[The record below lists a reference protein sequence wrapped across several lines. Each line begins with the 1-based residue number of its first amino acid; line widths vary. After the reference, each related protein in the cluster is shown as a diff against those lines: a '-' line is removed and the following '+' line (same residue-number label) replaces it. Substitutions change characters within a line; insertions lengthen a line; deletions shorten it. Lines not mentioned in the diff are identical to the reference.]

1 MNAILKNWW
10 ILTIKGLIT
19 FTLGLLV
26 IFMKPDNLMLIAGI
40 FALLLIFSGISMI
53 LLSIW
58 NKRKFPDRDWK
69 LTEGFI
75 DLIIGLII
83 ISFSSPDPGIF
94 IALVTIW
101 ISFMGILQISSGYRM
116 RGLFNHYW
124 ILVFNGLLAIGFTI
138 IMYTHPV
145 YELVTM
151 IILIGLQASVFGSFL
166 IISSIYIRKVFQDI
180 NIEIPHKFGEEAN
193 QELSYY

>member
-10 ILTIKGLIT
+10 MLTIKGLIT
-19 FTLGLLV
+19 FTVGLLV
-26 IFMKPDNLMLIAGI
+26 ISVQPDNLMFISGI
-40 FALLLIFSGISMI
+40 FAILLLINGTGMI
-53 LLSIW
+53 LLSIL
-58 NKRKFPDRDWK
+58 NKRKFHDREWR

-83 ISFSSPDPGIF
+83 ISFSNLDPAIF

-101 ISFMGILQISSGYRM
+101 ISFMGILQVSSGYRM

-124 ILVFNGLLAIGFTI
+124 ILIFNGLLAIGFTAMI
-138 IMYTHPV
+138 YTRPV
-145 YELVTM
+145 YELLTM
-151 IILIGLQASVFGSFL
+151 IILIGLQALVFGSFL

-180 NIEIPHKFGEEAN
+180 NIEIPHKVGEDAN